1 MKIAKIA
8 LFLLLI
14 SFCAEDSNLSI
25 ENNED
30 EVVENKNNNQEDSV
44 GWNSA
49 LGKSPEIFVSTWNSV
64 VDSISDD
71 EETILFF
78 SINPDEV
85 KWTSTDKD
93 QLVYK
98 WGDASNEDNVFILNL
113 YIENEIVRTVQ
124 FFAPTT
130 NDTITTQQTKLFLL
144 LIIALSDDQLDR
156 DGRENILS
164 GLGLYEEINDPNEYG
179 GGILVFNE
187 IEYEIEPLV
196 QGSRLVGLNFYSK
209 LTLK

>member
-1 MKIAKIA
+1 MKIAKLA

-156 DGRENILS
+156 DGRENTLS
-164 GLGLYEEINDPNEYG
+164 GLGLYEEINDPNEY

-196 QGSRLVGLNFYSK
+196 QGSRLVGLNFYSR

>member
-1 MKIAKIA
+1 MKIAKLA

-14 SFCAEDSNLSI
+14 SFCTEDSNLSI

-30 EVVENKNNNQEDSV
+30 EVVENKNNNQEESV

-85 KWTSTDKD
+85 KWTSSDKD

-98 WGDASNEDNVFILNL
+98 WGDASKQDNIFILNL

-130 NDTITTQQTKLFLL
+130 NDTNTTQQTKLFLL
-144 LIIALSDDQLDR
+144 LIIALSDDELDR

-164 GLGLYEEINDPNEYG
+164 GLGLYEEITDPNEYG
-179 GGILVFNE
+179 GILVLNE

-209 LTLK
+209 LTLN

>member
-1 MKIAKIA
+1 MKIAKLA

-30 EVVENKNNNQEDSV
+30 EVVENNNNNQEDSV

-156 DGRENILS
+156 DGREDILS
-164 GLGLYEEINDPNEYG
+164 GLGLYEEINDPNEY

-196 QGSRLVGLNFYSK
+196 QGSRLVGLNFYSR

>member
-1 MKIAKIA
+1 MKIAKLA

-25 ENNED
+25 ENNEH
-30 EVVENKNNNQEDSV
+30 EVVENKNNNQQDSV

-85 KWTSTDKD
+85 KWTSPDKD

-98 WGDASNEDNVFILNL
+98 WGNASNEDNVFILNL

-164 GLGLYEEINDPNEYG
+164 GLGLYEEIDDPNEY

>member
-1 MKIAKIA
+1 MKIAKLA

-30 EVVENKNNNQEDSV
+30 EVVENKNNNQEDLV

-49 LGKSPEIFVSTWNSV
+49 LGKSPEIFVSTWNNV

-85 KWTSTDKD
+85 KWTSADKD

-98 WGDASNEDNVFILNL
+98 WGNASNEDNVFILNL

-179 GGILVFNE
+179 GILVFNE

>member
-1 MKIAKIA
+1 MKIAKLA

-30 EVVENKNNNQEDSV
+30 EVVENNNNNQEDSV

-156 DGRENILS
+156 DGREDILS
-164 GLGLYEEINDPNEYG
+164 GLGLYEEINDPNEY

>member
-1 MKIAKIA
+1 MKIAKLA

-98 WGDASNEDNVFILNL
+98 WGDASNEDNVFIMNL

-179 GGILVFNE
+179 GILVFNE

>member
-1 MKIAKIA
+1 MKIAKLA

-30 EVVENKNNNQEDSV
+30 EVVENKNNNQDDSV

-49 LGKSPEIFVSTWNSV
+49 LGKSPEIFVSTWNTV

-85 KWTSTDKD
+85 KWTSPDKD

-98 WGDASNEDNVFILNL
+98 WGNASNEDNVFILNL

-164 GLGLYEEINDPNEYG
+164 GLGLYEEIDDPNEY

>member
-1 MKIAKIA
+1 MKIAKLA

-49 LGKSPEIFVSTWNSV
+49 LGKSPEIFVSTWNNV

-85 KWTSTDKD
+85 KWTSADKD

-98 WGDASNEDNVFILNL
+98 WGNASNEDNVFILNL

-164 GLGLYEEINDPNEYG
+164 GLGLYEEITDPNEY

-196 QGSRLVGLNFYSK
+196 QGSRLVGLNFYSR

>member
-1 MKIAKIA
+1 MKIAKLA

-30 EVVENKNNNQEDSV
+30 EVVENKNNNQEDLV

-49 LGKSPEIFVSTWNSV
+49 LGKSPEIFVSTWNNV

-85 KWTSTDKD
+85 KWTSADKD

-98 WGDASNEDNVFILNL
+98 WGNASNEDNVFILNL

-179 GGILVFNE
+179 GILVFNE

-196 QGSRLVGLNFYSK
+196 QGSRLVGLNFYSR

>member
-1 MKIAKIA
+1 MKIAKLA

-30 EVVENKNNNQEDSV
+30 EVVENNNNNQEDSV

-179 GGILVFNE
+179 GILVFNE

-196 QGSRLVGLNFYSK
+196 QGSRLVGLNFYSR

>member
-1 MKIAKIA
+1 MKIAKLA

-14 SFCAEDSNLSI
+14 SFCAAESNLSI
-25 ENNED
+25 ENNVD
-30 EVVENKNNNQEDSV
+30 EVVEKKNNNQEDSV

-85 KWTSTDKD
+85 KWTSADKD

-98 WGDASNEDNVFILNL
+98 WGNASNEDNVFILNL

-179 GGILVFNE
+179 GILVFNE

>member
-30 EVVENKNNNQEDSV
+30 EVVENNNNNQEDSV

-179 GGILVFNE
+179 GILVLNE

-196 QGSRLVGLNFYSK
+196 QGSRLVGLNFYSR
-209 LTLK
+209 LTLN

>member
-1 MKIAKIA
+1 MKIAKLA

-30 EVVENKNNNQEDSV
+30 EVVENKNNNQDDSV

-179 GGILVFNE
+179 GILVFNE

-196 QGSRLVGLNFYSK
+196 QGSRLVGLNFYSR

>member
-1 MKIAKIA
+1 MKIAKLA

-30 EVVENKNNNQEDSV
+30 EVVENKNNNQEDLV

-49 LGKSPEIFVSTWNSV
+49 LGKSPEIFVSTWNNV

-85 KWTSTDKD
+85 KWTSPDKD

-98 WGDASNEDNVFILNL
+98 WGNASNEDNVFILNL

-179 GGILVFNE
+179 GILVFNE

>member
-1 MKIAKIA
+1 MKIAKLA

-49 LGKSPEIFVSTWNSV
+49 LGKSPEIFVSTWNNV

-85 KWTSTDKD
+85 KWTSADKD

-98 WGDASNEDNVFILNL
+98 WGNASNEDNVFILNL
-113 YIENEIVRTVQ
+113 NIENEIVRTVQ

-179 GGILVFNE
+179 GILVFNE

>member
-1 MKIAKIA
+1 MKITKIA

-30 EVVENKNNNQEDSV
+30 EVVENNNNNQEDSV

-85 KWTSTDKD
+85 KWTSADKD

-98 WGDASNEDNVFILNL
+98 WGNASNEDNVFILNL

-179 GGILVFNE
+179 GILVFNE

>member
-1 MKIAKIA
+1 MKIAKLT

-14 SFCAEDSNLSI
+14 SFCTEDSNLSI
-25 ENNED
+25 ENNEN
-30 EVVENKNNNQEDSV
+30 EVVENKNNNQEESV

-85 KWTSTDKD
+85 KWTSSDKD

-98 WGDASNEDNVFILNL
+98 WGDASKQDNIFILNL

-130 NDTITTQQTKLFLL
+130 NDTTTTQQTKLFLL
-144 LIIALSDDQLDR
+144 LIIALSDDELDR

-164 GLGLYEEINDPNEYG
+164 GLGLYEEINDPNEY

-196 QGSRLVGLNFYSK
+196 QGSRLVGLNFYSR

>member
-1 MKIAKIA
+1 MKIAKLA

-14 SFCAEDSNLSI
+14 SFCAAESNLSI
-25 ENNED
+25 ENNVD

-85 KWTSTDKD
+85 KWTSADKD

-98 WGDASNEDNVFILNL
+98 WGNASNEDNVFILNL

-179 GGILVFNE
+179 GILVFNE

-196 QGSRLVGLNFYSK
+196 QGSRLVGLNFYSR

>member
-1 MKIAKIA
+1 MKIAKLA

-30 EVVENKNNNQEDSV
+30 EVVENNNNNQEDSV

-130 NDTITTQQTKLFLL
+130 NDTTTTQQTKLFLL
-144 LIIALSDDQLDR
+144 LIISLSDDELDR
-156 DGRENILS
+156 DGREDILS
-164 GLGLYEEINDPNEYG
+164 GLGLYDEITDPNEYG
-179 GGILVFNE
+179 GILVVNK

-196 QGSRLVGLNFYSK
+196 QGSRLVGLNFYSR
-209 LTLK
+209 LTLN

>member
-1 MKIAKIA
+1 MKIAKLA

-14 SFCAEDSNLSI
+14 YFCTEDSNLSI

-30 EVVENKNNNQEDSV
+30 EVVENKNNNQEESV

-64 VDSISDD
+64 VDSISND

-85 KWTSTDKD
+85 KWTSSDKD

-98 WGDASNEDNVFILNL
+98 WGDASKQDNIFILNL

-130 NDTITTQQTKLFLL
+130 NDTNTTQQTKLFLL
-144 LIIALSDDQLDR
+144 LIIALSDDELDR

-164 GLGLYEEINDPNEYG
+164 GLGLYEEITDPNEYG
-179 GGILVFNE
+179 GILVLNE

-209 LTLK
+209 LTLN

>member
-1 MKIAKIA
+1 MKIAKLA

-164 GLGLYEEINDPNEYG
+164 GLGLYEEIDDPNEY

>member
-30 EVVENKNNNQEDSV
+30 EVVENNNNNQEDSV

-179 GGILVFNE
+179 GILVFNE

-196 QGSRLVGLNFYSK
+196 QGSRLVGLNFYSR

>member
-1 MKIAKIA
+1 MKIAKLA

-30 EVVENKNNNQEDSV
+30 EVVENNNNNQEDSV

-49 LGKSPEIFVSTWNSV
+49 LGKSPEIFVSTWNNV

-78 SINPDEV
+78 SFNPDEV

-179 GGILVFNE
+179 GILVFNE

-196 QGSRLVGLNFYSK
+196 QGSRLVGLNFYSR

>member
-1 MKIAKIA
+1 MKIAKLA

-14 SFCAEDSNLSI
+14 SFCTEDSNLSI

-30 EVVENKNNNQEDSV
+30 EVVENKNNNQEESV

-64 VDSISDD
+64 VDSISND

-85 KWTSTDKD
+85 KWTSSDKD

-98 WGDASNEDNVFILNL
+98 WGDASKQDNIFILNL

-130 NDTITTQQTKLFLL
+130 NDTNTTQQTKLFLL
-144 LIIALSDDQLDR
+144 LIIALSDDELDR

-164 GLGLYEEINDPNEYG
+164 GLGLYEEITDPNQY
-179 GGILVFNE
+179 GGILVLNE

-209 LTLK
+209 LTLN

>member
-1 MKIAKIA
+1 MKITKIA

-14 SFCAEDSNLSI
+14 SFCAADSNLSI
-25 ENNED
+25 ENNVD

-179 GGILVFNE
+179 GILVFNE

>member
-1 MKIAKIA
+1 MKIAKLA

-30 EVVENKNNNQEDSV
+30 EVVENNNNNQEDLV

-179 GGILVFNE
+179 GILVFNE

>member
-30 EVVENKNNNQEDSV
+30 EVVENNNNNQEDSV

-85 KWTSTDKD
+85 KWTSADKD

-179 GGILVFNE
+179 GILVFNE

>member
-49 LGKSPEIFVSTWNSV
+49 LGKSPEIFVSTWNNV

-85 KWTSTDKD
+85 KWTSADKD

-98 WGDASNEDNVFILNL
+98 WGNASNEDNVFILNL

-179 GGILVFNE
+179 GILVFNE

-196 QGSRLVGLNFYSK
+196 QGSRLVGLNFYSR

>member
-1 MKIAKIA
+1 MKIAKLA
-8 LFLLLI
+8 LFFLLI

-30 EVVENKNNNQEDSV
+30 EVVENKNNNQDDSV

-49 LGKSPEIFVSTWNSV
+49 LGKSPEIFVSTWNTV

-85 KWTSTDKD
+85 KWTSADKD

-98 WGDASNEDNVFILNL
+98 WGNASNEDNVFILNL

-130 NDTITTQQTKLFLL
+130 NDNITTQQTKLFLL

-164 GLGLYEEINDPNEYG
+164 GLGLYDEITDPNEYG
-179 GGILVFNE
+179 GILVLNE

-196 QGSRLVGLNFYSK
+196 QGSRLVGLNFYSR
-209 LTLK
+209 LTLN

>member
-1 MKIAKIA
+1 MKIAKLA

-49 LGKSPEIFVSTWNSV
+49 LGKSPEIFVSTWNNV

-85 KWTSTDKD
+85 KWTSADKD

-179 GGILVFNE
+179 GILVFNE

-196 QGSRLVGLNFYSK
+196 QGSRLVGLNFYSR
-209 LTLK
+209 LTLR

>member
-8 LFLLLI
+8 LFLLII
-14 SFCAEDSNLSI
+14 SFCAEDGNLSI

-30 EVVENKNNNQEDSV
+30 EVVENNNNNQEDSV

-179 GGILVFNE
+179 GILVFNE

-196 QGSRLVGLNFYSK
+196 QGSRLVGLNFYSR

>member
-30 EVVENKNNNQEDSV
+30 EVVENNNNNQEDSV

-130 NDTITTQQTKLFLL
+130 NDTVTTQQTKLFLL

-179 GGILVFNE
+179 GILVFNE

-196 QGSRLVGLNFYSK
+196 QGSRLVGLNFYSR